1 MWHATSTHV
10 AGGRESKNLTNL
22 HSPPRWILIF
32 QCPIHKFS
40 KPKGIPFHTK
50 QMPSFRMSSLLRLN
64 RKSFPFQIPL
74 QSWIIYRKGNHSFSF
89 IFPESQCKRLSRF
102 KPVFLQISQIKS
114 VPNKRKSSE
123 ITGNR
128 RQIIN
133 LICPDLPP
141 PGSSQ
146 TPDHLKFS
154 TRFP

>member
-10 AGGRESKNLTNL
+10 AGGRKSKNLTTL
-22 HSPPRWILIF
+22 HSPPSWILIL
-32 QCPIHKFS
+32 QCPIYKLS

-64 RKSFPFQIPL
+64 CKSFPFQIPL
-74 QSWIIYRKGNHSFSF
+74 QSWIIHRKGNHSFSF
-89 IFPESQCKRLSRF
+89 IFPESQCKRLSWF

-114 VPNKRKSSE
+114 VSNKRKSSE

-133 LICPDLPP
+133 LIRPNLHPVP
-141 PGSSQ
+141 VKLL
-146 TPDHLKFS
+146 TI
-154 TRFP
+154 